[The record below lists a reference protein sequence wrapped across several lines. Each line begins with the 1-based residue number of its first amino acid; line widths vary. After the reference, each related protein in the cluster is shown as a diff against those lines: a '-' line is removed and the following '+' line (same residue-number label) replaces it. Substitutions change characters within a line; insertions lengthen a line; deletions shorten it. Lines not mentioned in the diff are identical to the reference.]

1 MKRNYILILGIIILG
16 INLYAQDAYFKG
28 MKIQLSNPD
37 WNGSIF
43 FKKAIYVYGEGG
55 MILKSTDKGQNWSQ
69 FCINDSMNI
78 TKMVSNDN
86 EIYGISQNQFIF
98 KYSSDGDNWTTKDYG
113 SSFKL
118 NGLGIANGKIYCMSE
133 NKIYSVNSNLELNK
147 EFEYTTDTA
156 YYEMA
161 TTGNYIFYAAGKG
174 KIGII
179 NLANNQQETID
190 LAEKGFCTNCRVPF
204 LFIAGTNKF
213 YFFVRTDF
221 FEFDANSK
229 NIKKIKNPMKIADA
243 AIATHNDK
251 IYNIYSFEDNFINNL
266 DSLYFYEYDR
276 NGDVWNRISNYNNE
290 YYIFGLKFTSMN
302 FIDNNTILAV
312 GKDKLIF
319 MSYDGGKTWSLKNS
333 LTKYTSNI
341 KIFPSGVNIAASGFR
356 FSISTD
362 KGVTWLPQKQYLRQ
376 YTSKE
381 SSYFKNSQ
389 PYIISED
396 FAFTISPSY
405 HTKDTNITI
414 FRNKLQNVYL
424 QNYYTGQLDDWYLNV
439 VNIFGNLFIFENS
452 NVQVSKDDSVRRD
465 IMLAERI
472 DIGDT
477 LSFKPMTFRVNTS
490 FIGGGTYGNKF
501 YTMVKDNSDSFH
513 IKYAILSAEDS
524 NGVIRPKYMKFES
537 YLDIPPID
545 AHFNMPA
552 KPFMLN
558 QMMIM
563 PFKDSKNFYLYGY
576 DVIKKTTE
584 TLYTDTATNILTA
597 FNGFNYNNNFYI
609 NYYYVVKNKLY
620 AGLLK
625 NSDFANNPKEWTKD
639 TNRFVMTEI
648 LYDSDSLKVVSGY
661 DNLVNPSKLK
671 ILYLR
676 PTINSVTEQVEKKS
690 YIYIT
695 DPIPNPT
702 KTETKFL
709 VYYPKSEDLSNLEIS
724 VHNILGR
731 KVADGSSFKINS
743 INGYTFEIVWSIEQ
757 IHEGIY
763 FVYVNIGE
771 HSASKTV
778 IVE

>member
-1 MKRNYILILGIIILG
+1 MKRNYILILGIIIFG

-43 FKKAIYVYGEGG
+43 FKNTIYVYGEGG

-98 KYSSDGDNWTTKDYG
+98 KYSGVGDNWTIKDYG
-113 SSFKL
+113 PSFKL
-118 NGLGIANGKIYCMSE
+118 NGLGVANGKIYCMNE
-133 NKIYSVNSNLELNK
+133 NKIYSVNSNLELLK

-161 TTGNYIFYAAGKG
+161 TMGNYIFYAAGKG

-179 NLANNQQETID
+179 NLTNNQQETID
-190 LAEKGFCTNCRVPF
+190 LAQKGLCTNCRVP
-204 LFIAGTNKF
+204 LFFITGTNKF

-229 NIKKIKNPMKIADA
+229 NITKIKNPIKISDA
-243 AIATHNDK
+243 AFGIYNDK
-251 IYNIYSFEDNFINNL
+251 LYNIYTFEDNFINNL

-276 NGDVWNRISNYNNE
+276 NGDVWNRIANYNNE

-302 FIDNNTILAV
+302 FIDNNTIIAV

-333 LTKYTSNI
+333 LTKYGSI
-341 KIFPSGVNIAASGFR
+341 KVFPSGVNIAASGFR
-356 FSISTD
+356 FSVSTD
-362 KGVTWLPQKQYLRQ
+362 RGVTWLPQKQYLRQ
-376 YTSKE
+376 YTSK
-381 SSYFKNSQ
+381 SSSNFKYSR

-396 FAFTISPSY
+396 FAFTLSPSY
-405 HTKDTNITI
+405 HTTDTNITI

-424 QNYYTGQLDDWYLNV
+424 QNYYTGQLKDEYLNV
-439 VNIFGNLFIFENS
+439 VNIFGNLFIFEHS
-452 NVQVSKDDSVRRD
+452 NVQVSKDDSVRRN

-477 LSFKPMTFRVNTS
+477 LNFKPMTFLVNTS
-490 FIGGGTYGNKF
+490 FIGGGTFENKF
-501 YTMVKDNSDSFH
+501 YAMVKDYSDSLN

-537 YLDIPPID
+537 YLDIPAND
-545 AHFNMPA
+545 VNFYMPS

-563 PFKDSKNFYLYGY
+563 PFKDSKNFYIYGY

-584 TLYTDTATNILTA
+584 ILYTDSATNILTA
-597 FNGFNYNNNFYI
+597 FSSFNYKNNIYI
-609 NYYYVVKNKLY
+609 NYYYVIKNKLY

-625 NSDFANNPKEWTKD
+625 NSDFANNSKEWTKD
-639 TNRFVMTEI
+639 TNRFVITEI
-648 LYDSDSLKVVSGY
+648 LYESDSLKVVSGY

-671 ILYLR
+671 ILYLN
-676 PTINSVTEQVEKKS
+676 PTINSVTEQVEAKS
-690 YIYIT
+690 YMYIT
-695 DPIPNPT
+695 DPIPNPA
-702 KTETKFL
+702 KTQTKFL
-709 VYYPKSEDLSNLEIS
+709 LYYPINKDLSNIEIS
-724 VHNILGR
+724 VYNILGQI
-731 KVADGSSFKINS
+731 VADGSSFS
-743 INGYTFEIVWSIEQ
+743 IVSVNGYTAEINWSIDKLPQ
-757 IHEGIY
+757 GVY
-763 FVYVNIGE
+763 FVNIKLGE
-771 HSASKTV
+771 LCAAKTV
-778 IVE
+778 VIE

>member
-98 KYSSDGDNWTTKDYG
+98 KYSSDGDNWTIKDYG

-133 NKIYSVNSNLELNK
+133 NNIYSINSNLELHK

-161 TTGNYIFYAAGKG
+161 TMGNYIFYAAGKG

-179 NLANNQQETID
+179 NLTNNQQETID
-190 LAEKGFCTNCRVPF
+190 LAEKGFCTNCRAPL

-213 YFFVRTDF
+213 YFFVRTDL
-221 FEFDANSK
+221 FEFDVNSK
-229 NIKKIKNPMKIADA
+229 IITKVKNPMKIQDA
-243 AIATHNDK
+243 GIGIYNDK
-251 IYNIYSFEDNFINNL
+251 LYNIYTFEDSFIYNL

-276 NGDVWNRISNYNNE
+276 NGDVWNRIANYNNE

-302 FIDNNTILAV
+302 FIDNNTIVAV

-319 MSYDGGKTWSLKNS
+319 MSYDGGHTWSLKNS
-333 LTKYTSNI
+333 LTKYGSI
-341 KIFPSGVNIAASGFR
+341 KVFPSGASIAASGFR

-376 YTSKE
+376 YKSKE
-381 SSYFKNSQ
+381 SSNFNHSQ

-405 HTKDTNITI
+405 HTTDTNITI

-424 QNYYTGQLDDWYLNV
+424 QNFYTGQLEDQYLNV

-452 NVQVSKDDSVRRD
+452 YVQVSKDDTVRHD
-465 IMLAERI
+465 IMFAERI

-477 LSFKPMTFRVNTS
+477 LNFKPMTFRMNTS

-501 YTMVKDNSDSFH
+501 YTMVKDNSDSLH
-513 IKYAILSAEDS
+513 IKYSILSAEDS
-524 NGVIRPKYMKFES
+524 NGVISPKYMKFDS

-545 AHFNMPA
+545 VNFYMPA

-584 TLYTDTATNILTA
+584 ILYTDTATNILTA
-597 FNGFNYNNNFYI
+597 FSSFNYENNSYI
-609 NYYYVVKNKLY
+609 VYYYVIKNKLN

-625 NSDFANNPKEWTKD
+625 NSDFVNNPKLWTKD

-676 PTINSVTEQVEKKS
+676 PTINSVTEQVEAKS
-690 YIYIT
+690 YMYIT
-695 DPIPNPT
+695 DPIPNPA
-702 KTETKFL
+702 KTQTKFL
-709 VYYPKSEDLSNLEIS
+709 LYYPINKDLSNIEIS
-724 VHNILGR
+724 VYNILGQI
-731 KVADGSSFKINS
+731 VADGSSFS
-743 INGYTFEIVWSIEQ
+743 IVSVNGYTAEINWSIDKLPQ
-757 IHEGIY
+757 GVY
-763 FVYVNIGE
+763 FVNIKMGE
-771 HSASKTV
+771 LCAAKTIV
-778 IVE
+778 IE